1 MPASPAFSSMEE
13 LRTIYDELSSK
24 PCPYYKSVVR
34 IKLSKRSFVTRTI
47 IHSGAHADLKP
58 ESHRGAVG
66 VELIGRHTEMTT
78 GLLYLPQ
85 VSSQNI
91 KMSTEWLLIFK
102 IDCDLSR
109 KKTGSVDSAL
119 AHYIAPSTS
128 LYRAAHIRRLRH
140 KLDRGGMG
148 GRPLGEASKPVG
160 DLLIRYGKKRS
171 DGTWD
176 TEDFSTAW
184 ILQNRYQ
191 LEHGGFM
198 GEEYREPTLV
208 RSTFGLDE
216 VERVDEDTI
225 RIDFGLNILGDG

>member
-1 MPASPAFSSMEE
+1 MEE
-13 LRTIYDELSSK
+13 LRTIYEELSAK

-34 IKLSKRSFVTRTI
+34 IKLSKRSFVTRTVV
-47 IHSGAHADLKP
+47 HSGSHADLKP
-58 ESHRGAVG
+58 ESHRGAVA
-66 VELIGRHTEMTT
+66 VELISRHVEVTN
-78 GLLYLPQ
+78 GLLYLPHI
-85 VSSQNI
+85 SSQSC

-128 LYRAAHIRRLRH
+128 LYRSEPQRRLRR

-171 DGTWD
+171 DGSWD
-176 TEDFSTAW
+176 TDDFSTAW
-184 ILQNRYQ
+184 ILENRYQ
-191 LEHGGFM
+191 LERGGFM

-208 RSTFGLDE
+208 LSTFGLDE
-216 VERVDEDTI
+216 VEVVNQDTV